1 MSMYYSKCPVPKEQQ
16 PTNEYIELSNSM
28 VFSLPKSN
36 KKYTLVL
43 ISIWVIFFLLFLIIS
58 SGSVYF
64 SENNLKYILISFFSS
79 LAAPLLISI
88 RLLLGWNHIYKRL
101 ISEKVEYEESG
112 WYDGQ
117 IWIKPIQLK
126 EKESLIASLEVKPI
140 LKKISQITSIIFLLI
155 LVGILFF
162 QKINI

>member
-1 MSMYYSKCPVPKEQQ
+1 MNNSKCPVPKEQQ
-16 PTNEYIELSNSM
+16 PTNEYLELSNSI
-28 VFSLPKSN
+28 VFSLPNSN

-43 ISIWVIFFLLFLIIS
+43 ISTWAIFFLLFLIIS

-64 SENNLKYILISFFSS
+64 HENNFKYILISFFSS
-79 LAAPLLISI
+79 LSAPLLISI

-117 IWIKPIQLK
+117 IWMKPVQLK

-140 LKKISQITSIIFLLI
+140 LKKITQITSIIFLLI
-155 LVGILFF
+155 LLGILVF
-162 QKINI
+162 QKMPV

>member
-1 MSMYYSKCPVPKEQQ
+1 MINSKCPVPKEQQ

-28 VFSLPKSN
+28 FFSLPKSN

-43 ISIWVIFFLLFLIIS
+43 LSIWAIFFLLFLIIS

-64 SENNLKYILISFFSS
+64 SENNFKYILISLFSS
-79 LAAPLLISI
+79 LSVPLLISI

-126 EKESLIASLEVKPI
+126 ERESLIASLEVKPI
-140 LKKISQITSIIFLLI
+140 LNKISQITSIIFSLI
-155 LVGILFF
+155 LLGILFF
-162 QKINI
+162 QKIHI

>member
-1 MSMYYSKCPVPKEQQ
+1 MSNSKCPVPKEQQ
-16 PTNEYIELSNSM
+16 PTNEYLELSNSM
-28 VFSLPKSN
+28 VFSLPKSS

-43 ISIWVIFFLLFLIIS
+43 ISIWAVFFIIFLIIS

-64 SENNLKYILISFFSS
+64 SENNFKYILISFFAS
-79 LAAPLLISI
+79 LSAPLLISL

-140 LKKISQITSIIFLLI
+140 LKKISQITSIIFSFILL
-155 LVGILFF
+155 GILFF
-162 QKINI
+162 QYTNI

>member
-1 MSMYYSKCPVPKEQQ
+1 MINSKCPVPKEQQ

-28 VFSLPKSN
+28 FFSLPKSN
-36 KKYTLVL
+36 KKYTVVL
-43 ISIWVIFFLLFLIIS
+43 LSIWAIFFLLFLIIS

-64 SENNLKYILISFFSS
+64 SENNFKYILISLFSS
-79 LAAPLLISI
+79 LSVPLLISI

-126 EKESLIASLEVKPI
+126 ERESLIASLEVKPI
-140 LKKISQITSIIFLLI
+140 LNKISQITSIIFSLI
-155 LVGILFF
+155 LLGILFF

>member
-1 MSMYYSKCPVPKEQQ
+1 MINSKCPVPKEQQ

-28 VFSLPKSN
+28 FFSLPKSN

-43 ISIWVIFFLLFLIIS
+43 LSIWAIFFLLFLIIS

-64 SENNLKYILISFFSS
+64 SENNLKYILISLFSS
-79 LAAPLLISI
+79 LSVPLLISI

-126 EKESLIASLEVKPI
+126 ERESLIASLEVKPI
-140 LKKISQITSIIFLLI
+140 LNKISQITSIIFSLI
-155 LVGILFF
+155 LLGILFF

>member
-1 MSMYYSKCPVPKEQQ
+1 MNNSKCPVPKEQQ
-16 PTNEYIELSNSM
+16 PTNEYIELANSM
-28 VFSLPKSN
+28 LFSLPKSN
-36 KKYTLVL
+36 KKYTFVL
-43 ISIWVIFFLLFLIIS
+43 ISTWVIFFLIFLIIS

-64 SENNLKYILISFFSS
+64 SENNFKYTIISLFSS
-79 LAAPLLISI
+79 LSAPLLISI
-88 RLLLGWNHIYKRL
+88 RLFLGWNHIYKRL

-140 LKKISQITSIIFLLI
+140 LKKISQITSIIFSLI
-155 LVGILFF
+155 LLGVLFF
-162 QKINI
+162 QNTNI

>member
-1 MSMYYSKCPVPKEQQ
+1 MINSKCPVPKEQQ

-28 VFSLPKSN
+28 FFSLPKSN
-36 KKYTLVL
+36 KKYTVVL
-43 ISIWVIFFLLFLIIS
+43 LSIWAIFFLLFLIIS
-58 SGSVYF
+58 SGSVHF
-64 SENNLKYILISFFSS
+64 SENNFKYILISLFSS
-79 LAAPLLISI
+79 LSVPLLISI

-101 ISEKVEYEESG
+101 VSEKVEYEESG

-126 EKESLIASLEVKPI
+126 ERESLIASLEVKPI
-140 LKKISQITSIIFLLI
+140 LNKISQITSIIFSLI
-155 LVGILFF
+155 LLGILFF

>member
-1 MSMYYSKCPVPKEQQ
+1 MNNSKCPVPKEQQ
-16 PTNEYIELSNSM
+16 PTNEYIELSNSV

-36 KKYTLVL
+36 KKYSLFL
-43 ISIWVIFFLLFLIIS
+43 IFLWTIFFLLFLIIS
-58 SGSVYF
+58 SGSVHF
-64 SENNLKYILISFFSS
+64 SENNFKYILISFFGS
-79 LAAPLLISI
+79 LSAPLLISV

-117 IWIKPIQLK
+117 IWIKPLQLK

-140 LKKISQITSIIFLLI
+140 LKKLSQITSIIFSLI
-155 LVGILFF
+155 LLGILIF
-162 QKINI
+162 QNTNI

>member
-1 MSMYYSKCPVPKEQQ
+1 MNNSKCPVPKEQQ
-16 PTNEYIELSNSM
+16 PTNEYLELSNSM

-43 ISIWVIFFLLFLIIS
+43 ISIWAIFFLLFMIIS

-64 SENNLKYILISFFSS
+64 NENNFKYILISFFGS
-79 LAAPLLISI
+79 LSAPLLISL

-140 LKKISQITSIIFLLI
+140 LKKVSQITSIIFSLI
-155 LVGILFF
+155 LLGILFF
-162 QKINI
+162 LNTNI

>member
-1 MSMYYSKCPVPKEQQ
+1 MNNSKCPVPKEQQ
-16 PTNEYIELSNSM
+16 PTNEYLELSNSM

-43 ISIWVIFFLLFLIIS
+43 ILIWAIFFIIFLIIS
-58 SGSVYF
+58 SGSIYF
-64 SENNLKYILISFFSS
+64 SENNFKYILISFFAS
-79 LAAPLLISI
+79 LSAPLLISL

-126 EKESLIASLEVKPI
+126 EKENLIASIEVKPI
-140 LKKISQITSIIFLLI
+140 LKKISQITSIIFSLI
-155 LVGILFF
+155 LLGILFF

>member
-1 MSMYYSKCPVPKEQQ
+1 MNNTKCPVPKEQQ
-16 PTNEYIELSNSM
+16 PTNQYIELSNSM
-28 VFSLPKSN
+28 IFSLPKSN
-36 KKYTLVL
+36 KKIT
-43 ISIWVIFFLLFLIIS
+43 LFLILFWIVFFFLFLMIS

-64 SENNLKYILISFFSS
+64 SENYFKYLLISFFTS
-79 LAAPLLISI
+79 LSAPLLISI

-117 IWIKPIQLK
+117 TWIKPIQLK

-140 LKKISQITSIIFLLI
+140 LRKISQITSVIFLLI
-155 LVGILFF
+155 LLGILVF
-162 QKINI
+162 QNINI

>member
-1 MSMYYSKCPVPKEQQ
+1 MSNSKCPVPKDQQ

-43 ISIWVIFFLLFLIIS
+43 ISIWAIFFLIFLIIS

-64 SENNLKYILISFFSS
+64 SENNFRYIIISFFSS
-79 LAAPLLISI
+79 LLAPLLISI

-112 WYDGQ
+112 WYDSQ

-140 LKKISQITSIIFLLI
+140 LKKISQITSIIFSFILL
-155 LVGILFF
+155 GILFF
-162 QKINI
+162 QYTNI

>member
-1 MSMYYSKCPVPKEQQ
+1 MSYSKCPVPKEQQ
-16 PTNEYIELSNSM
+16 PTNEFLELSNSM
-28 VFSLPKSN
+28 VFSLPKSD

-43 ISIWVIFFLLFLIIS
+43 LSIWSICFLLFLIIA

-64 SENNLKYILISFFSS
+64 NENNLKYILISFVSS
-79 LAAPLLISI
+79 LSAPLLISI
-88 RLLLGWNHIYKRL
+88 RLLLGWEHIYKRL

-126 EKESLIASLEVKPI
+126 EKECLIASIEVKPI
-140 LKKISQITSIIFLLI
+140 LKKLYQITSIIFSMILL
-155 LVGILFF
+155 GILFF
-162 QKINI
+162 QNTNI